1 LCQMLRKLANHQI
14 DINRKQRQNHQL
26 ST

>member
-14 DINRKQRQNHQL
+14 DINRKQRQTHQL